1 MNEKERLDYLTDTII
16 GAAIEVHR
24 HLGPGLLESA
34 YQTCLMY
41 ELIKLGLKVEKEKP
55 LPIVYKSVR
64 MECGY
69 RLDLVVNDEV
79 IVELKSI
86 DLVKPIHIAQLMSYL
101 KISDM
106 KVGLLI
112 NFNVDLLK
120 KGIHRKVN
128 KYPD

>member
-1 MNEKERLDYLTDTII
+1 MNEKERLDHFTDTII

-55 LPIVYKSVR
+55 LPVVYKSGR

-86 DLVKPIHIAQLMSYL
+86 DSVKPIHIAQLNVLPENFRYEGGPVNQFQCGLIEKRYL
-101 KISDM
+101 
-106 KVGLLI
+106 
-112 NFNVDLLK
+112 
-120 KGIHRKVN
+120 
-128 KYPD
+128 